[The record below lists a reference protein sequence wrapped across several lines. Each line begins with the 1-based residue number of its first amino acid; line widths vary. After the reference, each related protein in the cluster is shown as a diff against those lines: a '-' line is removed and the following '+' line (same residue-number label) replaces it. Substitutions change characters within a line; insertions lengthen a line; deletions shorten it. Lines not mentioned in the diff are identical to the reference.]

1 MLITYVKMGYL
12 LAKWD
17 ILYYLWNVIK
27 KHKVMET
34 RTIIIA
40 RSYSQELFYS
50 KKFKNE
56 KEAISY
62 GERITHQYKGCVI
75 TYLKEKRTGHRWE
88 IDVIELSKGGM
99 NISNLV
105 VNSKKSAKLAAKD
118 LKEYD
123 DTLKTC
129 IYKVY

>member
-1 MLITYVKMGYL
+1 MGYL

-17 ILYYLWNVIK
+17 ILYHLCDVIK

-34 RTIIIA
+34 KTIIIA

-50 KKFKNE
+50 KKFKSE
-56 KEAISY
+56 EEAINH

-75 TYLKEKRTGHRWE
+75 TYLKEKKSGHHWE
-88 IDVIELSKGGM
+88 IDVVEQTSEGI
-99 NISNLV
+99 NISTLV
-105 VNSKKSAKLAAKD
+105 VNSKKGAKLVAES

-123 DTLKTC
+123 NTLKTYINR
-129 IYKVY
+129 IY

>member
-1 MLITYVKMGYL
+1 MGYL

-17 ILYYLWNVIK
+17 ILYYLCNVIK
-27 KHKVMET
+27 KHKVMEAK
-34 RTIIIA
+34 TIIIA
-40 RSYSQELFYS
+40 RSYSQELFYL

-56 KEAISY
+56 KEAISH

-105 VNSKKSAKLAAKD
+105 VNSKKSAKLVAKN

-123 DTLKTC
+123 DTLKIH

>member
-1 MLITYVKMGYL
+1 ME
-12 LAKWD
+12 AK
-17 ILYYLWNVIK
+17 
-27 KHKVMET
+27 
-34 RTIIIA
+34 TIIIA

-56 KEAISY
+56 KEAISH
-62 GERITHQYKGCVI
+62 GERITHQCKGCVI
-75 TYLKEKRTGHRWE
+75 TYLEEKRAGHRWE
-88 IDVIELSKGGM
+88 IDVIELGKGGM

-105 VNSKKSAKLAAKD
+105 VNSKKNAKLVAKD

-123 DTLKTC
+123 DTLKIC